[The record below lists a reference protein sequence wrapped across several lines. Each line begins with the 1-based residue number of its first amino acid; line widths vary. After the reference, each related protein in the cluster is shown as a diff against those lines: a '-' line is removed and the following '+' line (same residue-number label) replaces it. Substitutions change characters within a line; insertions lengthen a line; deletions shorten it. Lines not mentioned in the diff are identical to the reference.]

1 MSSKNYNNIGDVKLQ
16 RNYIKE
22 TLILLVAT
30 FIFVAIDQA
39 TKCYA
44 IRNITPN
51 NPMIIIENFFE
62 FTFVLN
68 PGAAFGLFTQGPAEL
83 RLGFF
88 IAIALFAVFVILSF
102 FRQLAPGDHTSAL
115 GLGLILGGAIG
126 NLIDRIARKE
136 VIDFLHFRLW
146 GGRTWPDFNLAD
158 AFIIVGVVI
167 LLIELLASEAE
178 SRADDT
184 DAQAPS

>member
-1 MSSKNYNNIGDVKLQ
+1 MGFSSVFTPKL
-16 RNYIKE
+16 R
-22 TLILLVAT
+22 ILLST
-30 FIFVAIDQA
+30 LAITIGLDQA
-39 TKCYA
+39 TKALIDTQLAFSGRVPVLEGFFY
-44 IRNITPN
+44 ITH
-51 NPMIIIENFFE
+51 
-62 FTFVLN
+62 VRN
-68 PGAAFGLFTQGPAEL
+68 PGAAFGLFAQGPEEL

-88 IAIALFAVFVILSF
+88 IAISLFAVFVTLSF

-115 GLGLILGGAIG
+115 VLGLIIGGAIG

-158 AFIIVGVVI
+158 VFIIVGVVI